1 MTLPSSQL
9 KIWRSFNSS
18 LALLTSFIADKPL
31 LVLKSLKKAKAL
43 DATDPKMHVV
53 AVKFLLSLPALK
65 LHPVV
70 DSVLK
75 EEVAELFGGK
85 DAAALNSA
93 FIEQHPKSLPHLIA
107 GL

>member
-1 MTLPSSQL
+1 M
-9 KIWRSFNSS
+9 
-18 LALLTSFIADKPL
+18 
-31 LVLKSLKKAKAL
+31 LKSLKKAKAL